1 MPALDHVGKQECRD
15 EGENNAE
22 DGDTESEDW
31 GPSQGEWSGCE
42 EEGASLA

>member
-1 MPALDHVGKQECRD
+1 MPRD

-31 GPSQGEWSGCE
+31 DPSPGEWSGCE
-42 EEGASLA
+42 KGELRSHKPNLIPQ